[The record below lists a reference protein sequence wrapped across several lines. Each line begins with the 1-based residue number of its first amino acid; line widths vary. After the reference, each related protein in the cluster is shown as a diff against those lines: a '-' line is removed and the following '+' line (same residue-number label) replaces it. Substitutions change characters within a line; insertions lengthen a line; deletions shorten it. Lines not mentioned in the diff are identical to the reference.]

1 MAPQRKEIDWTAFE
15 NLCQL
20 QCTQSEIASFLKI
33 NQDTLR
39 DRAREHYNLEEY
51 SDIYKKF
58 ADTGKCSLRRNQF
71 VLSKKNTAMAIW
83 LGKIW
88 LGQRDVSQEV
98 QLLANTMA
106 NKLLE
111 QIAPSKDLI
120 PPGDNDITIQGRPV
134 ANSSETNS
142 K

>member
-20 QCTQSEIASFLKI
+20 QCTQTEIASFLKMHI
-33 NQDTLR
+33 DTLR
-39 DRAREHYNLEEY
+39 DRVVEKYEDEY
-51 SDIYKKF
+51 SNVYKKLSE
-58 ADTGKCSLRRNQF
+58 TGKCSLRRNQF

-120 PPGDNDITIQGRPV
+120 PSGDNDITIQGRPV
-134 ANSSETNS
+134 ANSTAADS